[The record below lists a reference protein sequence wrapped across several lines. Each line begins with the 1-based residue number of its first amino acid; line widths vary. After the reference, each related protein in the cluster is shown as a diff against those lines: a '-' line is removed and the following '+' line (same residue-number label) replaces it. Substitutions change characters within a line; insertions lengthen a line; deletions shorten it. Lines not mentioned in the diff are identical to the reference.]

1 MKAKDNPI
9 EEKPQA
15 GAPQGDSTQ
24 GSTPK
29 DSTPQGDA
37 GDDEVKAAEARI
49 DKAIAR
55 IKEKVTEG
63 DPLPS
68 ATTTLRK
75 ILGGDILS
83 AQMVKSQVRLCL
95 LVVAFIVVYIA
106 LRYQC
111 QQDAVAISRLETELK
126 DAKYK
131 ALSSSSALTER
142 CRESR
147 VLDMLQANEDSV
159 LHIAEQPPYIINVP
173 EE

>member
-1 MKAKDNPI
+1 MN
-9 EEKPQA
+9 
-15 GAPQGDSTQ
+15 TN
-24 GSTPK
+24 
-29 DSTPQGDA
+29 
-37 GDDEVKAAEARI
+37 DDETRHGELQDEELKAAEAQL
-49 DKAIAR
+49 DKTIA
-55 IKEKVTEG
+55 KLNEKATEG
-63 DPLPS
+63 DPLPT
-68 ATTTLRK
+68 AATTLRK

-95 LVVAFIVVYIA
+95 LVVAFIVAYIA

-111 QQDAVAISRLETELK
+111 QQDAVTISSLENQLK

-147 VLDMLQANEDSV
+147 VLDMLKANEDSV
-159 LHIAEQPPYIINVP
+159 LHIADQPPYIINVP